1 MTGRD
6 WVSFNA
12 EIVDEFRANQ
22 GRIERFGG
30 LPVVILHTI
39 GAVTGQV
46 RLTPLIPVFDG
57 DDMFV
62 FATAEGALKDPAW
75 VANLLAHPQIT
86 VESAEGEFLAD
97 VARVAA
103 DDAQRMI
110 DERVEAMPQLADY
123 VRSAAPRPIPVFSV
137 TPVG

>member
-6 WVSFNA
+6 WVSFNS
-12 EIVDEFRANQ
+12 EIVEEFRAND
-22 GRIERFGG
+22 GHVARFGE

-39 GAVTGQV
+39 GAATGQL
-46 RLTPLIPVFDG
+46 RLTPLIPLFDG

-62 FATAEGALKDPAW
+62 FATAAGAPKNPAW

-86 VESAEGEFLAD
+86 VESADGEFIAD
-97 VARVAA
+97 VVPLAPG
-103 DDAQRMI
+103 DAQRMV
-110 DERVEAMPQLADY
+110 DERAATTPVLAGY
-123 VRSAAPRPIPVFSV
+123 VQSAAPRPIPVFSV

>member
-12 EIVDEFRANQ
+12 EIVEEFRANG
-22 GRIERFGG
+22 GRVARFGD
-30 LPVVILHTI
+30 LPVIILHTI
-39 GAVTGQV
+39 GAVSGEV

-62 FATAEGALKDPAW
+62 FATAAGGPKDPAW
-75 VANLLAHPQIT
+75 CANLLAHPRIT
-86 VESAEGEFLAD
+86 IESAEGEFVAD
-97 VARVAA
+97 VVPLMP

-110 DERVEAMPQLADY
+110 DERAATTPQLADY
-123 VRSAAPRPIPVFSV
+123 VASAAPRSIPVFSV
-137 TPVG
+137 IPVG